1 MKKKKQNTP
10 EVPPKPTL
18 ASRRMNRNSSFK
30 MGRTI
35 GERREKL
42 ESSSERMAARKKSEK
57 KRTVRVSITSA
68 VFFLA
73 AIVLIY
79 VGIVLV
85 SGRKVDP
92 SAPDNI
98 DTTSYEP
105 TVEIVDADASAAG
118 ISITNRMR
126 EYIGMIEVDFRDLG
140 YKVVKAV
147 IPSGSIREVDFY
159 IEGKN
164 GFIKTTIDR
173 GTAVTVEDTDRVIR
187 YLAERGIGDFE
198 YIDARVEGRA
208 FWK

>member
-92 SAPDNI
+92 SDPGII

-105 TVEIVDADASAAG
+105 TVEIIDADASAAG

-147 IPSGSIREVDFY
+147 IPSGGIREVDLY

-164 GFIKTTIDR
+164 GYIKTTIDR
-173 GTAVTVEDTDRVIR
+173 GTAVTVEDADRVIR

>member
-57 KRTVRVSITSA
+57 KRTVRVSVTSA
-68 VFFLA
+68 LFFLA
-73 AIVLIY
+73 AVVLIY
-79 VGIVLV
+79 VGIVLI
-85 SGRKVDP
+85 SGRKVGP
-92 SAPDNI
+92 SASDAPDVVN
-98 DTTSYEP
+98 YAP
-105 TVEIVDADASAAG
+105 TVEIVDADASSAG
-118 ISITNRMR
+118 VSITNRMK
-126 EYIGMIEVDFRDLG
+126 EYIGMIEVDFHDLG

-147 IPSGSIREVDFY
+147 IPSGSIREVDLY
-159 IEGKN
+159 LEGRN
-164 GFIKTTIDR
+164 GYIKTTIDR
-173 GTAVTVEDTDRVIR
+173 GTAVSAEDADRVIR

>member
-35 GERREKL
+35 GECREKL

-92 SAPDNI
+92 STPDNI
-98 DTTSYEP
+98 DATSYEP
-105 TVEIVDADASAAG
+105 TVEIIDADASQAG

-173 GTAVTVEDTDRVIR
+173 GTAVTVEDADRVIR